1 MKAVILAGGK
11 GTRLR
16 PLTCNI
22 PKPMVPL
29 LDRPVMEYTIELLKK
44 HGITEI
50 AVTMQHLP
58 EVIRQYFGDGSEFG
72 VRLHYFEEDTP
83 LGTAGSVK
91 NAEEFL
97 DETFIVISGDA
108 LTDFDLSV
116 AVAYHRDKQAIGTLL
131 LTNVELPLDFGVVVT
146 NEDGEIT
153 RFLEKP
159 GWGEVF
165 SDTVNT
171 GIYILEPEIFQFFD
185 RGIPYDFSNDLFPL
199 LLMVGCP
206 LYGYEARGYWSDIGN
221 LTQYRQTQFDMLDRK
236 VDVSIHGAE
245 ILPQVWIGERVKI
258 HRNITFNG
266 PAFIGNECVLED
278 GVSIGSYSV
287 IGSGSMLKRQSALER
302 AVIWR
307 RAIVNQCAEVRGATL
322 GRQAIVGSGAV
333 VYDGAVI
340 GDSSQIGLKSFVQPG
355 MKVWPNK
362 TVDNYT
368 RLSQSFIWGEKRSK
382 ALFGQWGVKGSCQ
395 SEMTTAFA
403 NKLALAF
410 GTILPVGQCVGVG
423 HDESPY
429 AGLIAEALAAGL
441 HASGLNTG
449 DFGAVHSA
457 VSRYAVYQGD
467 YVAGLHVRRFDSR
480 DDEQYVV
487 EFFDETGLPIPR
499 EAERKVEQALFQDDF
514 RRIKPQQAGCAAEAH
529 AVIAD
534 YREHILKTV
543 ETAAIR
549 DMRFTVAIHCDSRH
563 YQDIFPELLEILG
576 CRVVQ
581 IDDPEAGLHELSRTV
596 KIVKADL
603 GVSLDTNG
611 QLINI
616 VARDGLTVDAEIVG
630 LLQIIMQMRQEEGP
644 LHVPVNL
651 PAIVEWLGEAYNR
664 TVIRTKADVRSMME
678 GCRKEGLYLRFDGM
692 YMLVRLLEFMAS
704 EGKSLSQLARRIPRF
719 ALSRRM
725 VECPWQDKGKIMRFL
740 LEDTRGKQVELIDG
754 IKIFHEEG
762 WTLVLPDID
771 EPVFRVIVSSYSL
784 QKAEELATACA
795 RKIEDYKHK
804 ITVS

>member
-44 HGITEI
+44 HGIKEI
-50 AVTMQHLP
+50 AVTTQHLP

-72 VRLHYFEEDTP
+72 VHLHYFDEDTP

-97 DETFIVISGDA
+97 DETFIAISGDA
-108 LTDFDLSV
+108 LTDFDLSA
-116 AVAYHRDKQAIGTLL
+116 AVAFHREKQAVGTLML
-131 LTNVELPLDFGVVVT
+131 ARVELPLDFGVVVT
-146 NEDGEIT
+146 NGDGEIT

-159 GWGEVF
+159 SWGEVF

-171 GIYILEPEIFQFFD
+171 GIYILEPDIFHYFD

-206 LYGYEARGYWSDIGN
+206 LYGYIAQGYWSDIGN
-221 LTQYRQTQFDMLDRK
+221 LSQYRQAQFDMLDRK
-236 VDVSIHGAE
+236 VDVLIRGAE
-245 ILPQVWIGERVKI
+245 ILPHVWIGERVKI
-258 HRNITFNG
+258 HRNIVFNG

-278 GVSIGSYSV
+278 GVYIGSYSIV
-287 IGSGSMLKRQSALER
+287 GSGSMLKRQSVLER

-307 RAIVNQCAEVRGATL
+307 RAVVNQCAEVKGATL

-362 TVDNYT
+362 AVDNYT
-368 RLSQSFIWGEKRSK
+368 RLSQSFIWGEKRSQ
-382 ALFGQWGVKGSCQ
+382 ALFGQWGVKGSCE

-410 GTILPVGQCVGVG
+410 GTLLPIGQRVGVG

-429 AGLIAEALAAGL
+429 ARLIAEALAAGL

-449 DFGAVHSA
+449 DFGAVPSA
-457 VSRYAVYQGD
+457 VSRYAVYNGE
-467 YVAGLHVRRFDSR
+467 YAAGLHVRRIDGR

-487 EFFDETGLPIPR
+487 EFLDDAGLPISR
-499 EAERKVEQALFQDDF
+499 EIERKVEQALFQDDF
-514 RRIKPQQAGCAAEAH
+514 RRIRPQQAGSGAEAYS
-529 AVIAD
+529 VLTD
-534 YREHILKTV
+534 YLEHILGVV
-543 ETAAIR
+543 ETSAVR
-549 DMRFTVAIHCDSRH
+549 DMRYTIVIHNEYRH
-563 YQDIFPELLEILG
+563 VHDVLPKLLQILG

-581 IDDPEAGLHELSRTV
+581 IGDPEAGLNELSRMV
-596 KIVKADL
+596 KTEKADL
-603 GVSLDTNG
+603 GIRLDTNG
-611 QLINI
+611 QFIKL
-616 VARDGLTVDAEIVG
+616 VAEDGLAIDDGIVE
-630 LLQIIMQMRQEEGP
+630 LLQIIMQMRQEDGA
-644 LHVPVNL
+644 LHVPVNV
-651 PAIVEWLGEAYNR
+651 PGIVERLGEACNR

-678 GCRKEGLYLRFDGM
+678 GCRKEGLYLRFDGV
-692 YMLVRLLEFMAS
+692 YMLVRLLEFMAI
-704 EGKSLSQLARRIPRF
+704 EGKKVSELSRRIPRF
-719 ALSRRM
+719 ALSKKM
-725 VECPWQDKGKIMRFL
+725 VECPWQDKGKVMRYL

-754 IKIFHEEG
+754 IKIFHEGG

-771 EPVFRVIVSSYSL
+771 EPVFRVFASSYSL
-784 QKAEELATACA
+784 KNAEELAAACT
-795 RKIEDYKHK
+795 RKIEEYKHK
-804 ITVS
+804 ITP